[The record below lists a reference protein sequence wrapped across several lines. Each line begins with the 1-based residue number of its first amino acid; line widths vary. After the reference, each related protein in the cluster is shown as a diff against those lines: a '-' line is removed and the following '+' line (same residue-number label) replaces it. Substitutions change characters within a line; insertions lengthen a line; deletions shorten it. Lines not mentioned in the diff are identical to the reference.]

1 MESVSSS
8 FLIPTAMGP
17 HGHEQE
23 RGHRAGRIRRVSRE
37 EMKTIYLPTWIHTYL
52 PLYQTIYVPSYVTTY
67 LRKYEAN

>member
-23 RGHRAGRIRRVSRE
+23 RG
-37 EMKTIYLPTWIHTYL
+37 L

>member
-1 MESVSSS
+1 MRKVTITKTKRLEKDGICIEL

-37 EMKTIYLPTWIHTYL
+37 EMKTIYLPT
-52 PLYQTIYVPSYVTTY
+52 
-67 LRKYEAN
+67 